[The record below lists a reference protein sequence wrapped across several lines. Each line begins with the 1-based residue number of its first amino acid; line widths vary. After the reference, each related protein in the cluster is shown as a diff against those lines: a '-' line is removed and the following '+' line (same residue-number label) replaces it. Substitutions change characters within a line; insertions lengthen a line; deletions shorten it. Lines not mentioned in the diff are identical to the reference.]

1 MQRHHFMCAITES
14 IEHGV
19 RNRRWRSSLK
29 AISAGPSGGQ
39 EVDFGWYKGEPG
51 EAVQAGKRGRELR
64 NLNTFQQLECS
75 VTYLEYKFTYFSPG
89 RPDFLSCRIMQINV
103 VYFGIVPLE
112 LQAGC
117 NN

>member
-1 MQRHHFMCAITES
+1 M
-14 IEHGV
+14 
-19 RNRRWRSSLK
+19 K
-29 AISAGPSGGQ
+29 AISAGLSWGQ
-39 EVDFGWYKGEPG
+39 EVDFGRYRGEPG
-51 EAVQAGKRGRELR
+51 KAVQAGKRGRELR

-75 VTYLEYKFTYFSPG
+75 DTNLEYKFTYFSPG
-89 RPDFLSCRIMQINV
+89 RPDCLSCRIMQIHV